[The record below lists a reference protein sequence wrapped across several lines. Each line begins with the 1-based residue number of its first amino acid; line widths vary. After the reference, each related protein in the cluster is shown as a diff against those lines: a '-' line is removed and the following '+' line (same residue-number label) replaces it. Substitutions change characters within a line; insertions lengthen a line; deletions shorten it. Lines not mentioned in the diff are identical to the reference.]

1 MLPRPEVTPLTEPYW
16 SGLAAGELR
25 FQHCRDCGNA
35 WLPARDEC
43 PRCLS
48 SSHDWQVAS
57 GAGRIIS
64 WVVYRQAVHE
74 AFVERIPYNVAIVE
88 LDEGPRLITNVDAR
102 EEELAIELP
111 VRLRIDEDD
120 GLHLPRFTLAGGRWS
135 R

>member
-25 FQHCRDCGNA
+25 FQRCHACGNA
-35 WLPARDEC
+35 WLPARDQC

-48 SSHDWQVAS
+48 GLHTWEVAS
-57 GAGRIIS
+57 GGGRIIS

-74 AFVERIPYNVAIVE
+74 AFAERVPYNVAIVE
-88 LDEGPRLITNVDAR
+88 LDEGPRLITNVDAP
-102 EEELAIELP
+102 EGDLAIELP

-120 GLHLPRFTLAGGRWS
+120 GVFLPRFTLVGR